1 MQIVT
6 AIDMRKHIKGELF
19 LVVSGILSAV
29 IGVPLAFQ
37 PLIGALEPARTI
49 GIFAIAYGIMVAVL
63 GLRLRHAAHKPAPAR
78 T

>member
-6 AIDMRKHIKGELF
+6 AIDMRKVIKGELF
-19 LVVSGILSAV
+19 LIISGILSVV
-29 IGVPLAFQ
+29 IGVLLAVQ
-37 PLIGALEPARTI
+37 PLIGAIALARTI

-63 GLRLRHAAHKPAPAR
+63 GLRLRHTVQKPAPAR